1 MKNAMLLTNR
11 YLQELNPVIAGEQ
24 ACEPG
29 HRFGPHI
36 RSYTLMHYVLSGK
49 GTLYTEDGDYPV
61 EAGQVFL
68 ILPGQVTTY
77 EADMLDP
84 WHYMWVGFDGS
95 LSQRFSQL
103 PPVFSLEKELFTDLF
118 PPETVQLPE
127 YAMAGGLFRLYA
139 HLFCAEDQENPHVQ
153 KVKNLIRTGYME
165 DITVERIAGQLN
177 LDRRYLSRLFKAH
190 TQCTVQEYLIRVRL
204 EEADRCLRQGYSVQ
218 DSARLCGYTDVAN
231 FSRMYKKHYGLS
243 PKNRQKQRY

>member
-1 MKNAMLLTNR
+1 MKSKPMLLTNR
-11 YLQELNPVIAGEQ
+11 YLQELNPVTAGEHV
-24 ACEPG
+24 CDPG

-49 GTLYTEDGDYPV
+49 GTLYREDGAYPV

-77 EADMLDP
+77 EADSTDP
-84 WHYMWVGFDGS
+84 WHYCWVGFDGS

-103 PPVFSLEKELFTDLF
+103 PPVFPLEKELFTDIF
-118 PPETVQLPE
+118 PDETARISE
-127 YAMAGGLFRLYA
+127 YAIAGGLFRLYA
-139 HLFCAEDQENPHVQ
+139 HLFSVEDRENPHVQ
-153 KVKNLIRTGYME
+153 KVKNFIRTGYME
-165 DITVERIAGQLN
+165 DITVETIARQLN
-177 LDRRYLSRLFKAH
+177 LDRRYLSRLFKVH

-204 EEADRCLRQGYSVQ
+204 KEADRCLRQGYSVQ
-218 DSARLCGYTDVAN
+218 DAARLCGYPDVAN

-243 PKNRQKQRY
+243 PKKRQK